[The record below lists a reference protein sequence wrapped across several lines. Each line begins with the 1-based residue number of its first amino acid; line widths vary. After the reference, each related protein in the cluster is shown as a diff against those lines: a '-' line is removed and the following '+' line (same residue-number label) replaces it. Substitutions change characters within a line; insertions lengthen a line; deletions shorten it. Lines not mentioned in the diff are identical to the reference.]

1 MVLISFF
8 FYLSNLLQLILRK
21 NICET
26 SKMINW
32 NFYEN
37 FWFSRYRVIILFLL
51 LKFRSLRSN
60 LSSRKS
66 VEFHERN
73 IGRGFVRNLCTLPT
87 FYIHLD
93 NEMKK
98 VISMARF
105 FIPFFKRI
113 LITMIFRLLYKYIEF
128 IYVVIRLVYL
138 CTN

>member
-1 MVLISFF
+1 M
-8 FYLSNLLQLILRK
+8 Q
-21 NICET
+21 
-26 SKMINW
+26 
-32 NFYEN
+32 
-37 FWFSRYRVIILFLL
+37 
-51 LKFRSLRSN
+51 
-60 LSSRKS
+60 
-66 VEFHERN
+66 FHERN
-73 IGRGFVRNLCTLPT
+73 IGRGFVRNLCTLST